1 MKYKKLLIFLIAASL
16 VPRTGAYTV
25 FAGADT
31 AVSMSA
37 QQESSSSGADSEAE
51 DSTENP
57 ADPGSS
63 DSETNPAD
71 SGPSTE
77 SGTDSASSGTDST
90 SSGTDSTSSGT
101 ESGDGSSE
109 NQSGEGT
116 DSGAE
121 ESDPAASSAEGQ
133 NPEDSGAENS
143 GGAAAENSEAA
154 EGTEGAAEGTD
165 STAEG
170 AETGENAEEK
180 PAEGT
185 PAEEMKA
192 ETPEIQETTPEEIE
206 QLQQEDQLPE
216 EELTPVW
223 HPEWQ
228 GRGSEFEIH
237 PFRLIFP
244 VYVRTA
250 KEIFVFDKEEEREN
264 GRVAKIGEG
273 AYIRLIEGD
282 LSEIGKISESEEEP
296 ETGEAEDIPAEEKE
310 PDWVF
315 IEAMDPDGK
324 ICRGYADGNDLV
336 AARSYDNDRSKVE
349 LLKSR
354 DENSAF
360 YDNYLTTYRSL
371 RNENPVSEERIALVN
386 FGLQFLGNPYVWGG
400 ESLTEGCDCS
410 GFAGGVYRHFGYDL
424 PRCSYEMCYVSEPMN
439 PYEAQPGDLL
449 FFANEERVCHVMICL
464 SNEGDGTLQVV
475 EAKGRKWGIVVSRVS
490 CERIVWG
497 ISILD
502 GKDKE
507 RDKELVTG
515 KQVLRKPVTKTT

>member
-37 QQESSSSGADSEAE
+37 QQESTSSETDSEAE
-51 DSTENP
+51 DSTVNP

-71 SGPSTE
+71 SGSSDSESSVE
-77 SGTDSASSGTDST
+77 SGA
-90 SSGTDSTSSGT
+90 DSTSSGT
-101 ESGDGSSE
+101 ESGDSSSSE
-109 NQSGEGT
+109 SQTGDETN
-116 DSGAE
+116 SGAE
-121 ESDPAASSAEGQ
+121 DSDPSVEPAEGQ
-133 NPEDSGAENS
+133 NPEESGTDNS
-143 GGAAAENSEAA
+143 GEAAAENGEAA
-154 EGTEGAAEGTD
+154 EGTDSAAEGTD

-180 PAEGT
+180 PAEET

-192 ETPEIQETTPEEIE
+192 ETPKIQETTPEEIE
-206 QLQQEDQLPE
+206 QLQQEDQLLE

-237 PFRLIFP
+237 PFKLIFP

-250 KEIFVFDKEEEREN
+250 KEIFVYDKEEEREN
-264 GRVAKIGEG
+264 GRVAKISEG

-282 LSEIGKISESEEEP
+282 ITEIGKISGIEEEP
-296 ETGEAEDIPAEEKE
+296 ETGEEEDIPAEEKE
-310 PDWVF
+310 PGWVF
-315 IEAMDPDGK
+315 IEAMDPDGN

-515 KQVLRKPVTKTT
+515 KQVLRKPVTKET